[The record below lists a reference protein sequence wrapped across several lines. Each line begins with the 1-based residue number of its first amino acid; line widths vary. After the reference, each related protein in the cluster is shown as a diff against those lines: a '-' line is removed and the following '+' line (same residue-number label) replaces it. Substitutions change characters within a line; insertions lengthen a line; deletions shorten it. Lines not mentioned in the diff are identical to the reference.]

1 VVTLFLPF
9 PPSVNEAFGNNKNG
23 RGKGRYKTT
32 KYKAWIEEADAAFL
46 RQKAKRTTGRP
57 IVGPYEVHMT
67 FSRDRRRWNSDLSNR
82 IKVAE
87 DYLKRA
93 GLIEDDSKCESLN
106 AVWGPVEGVFIR
118 AFRFVDTSPGTELK
132 ITCDSVGS

>member
-9 PPSVNEAFGNNKNG
+9 PPSVNEAYGNNKSG
-23 RGKGRYKTT
+23 RGKGRYKTS
-32 KYKAWIEEADAAFL
+32 KYKAWLKEADAVCL
-46 RQKAKRTTGRP
+46 QQKAERTVGTP
-57 IVGPYEVHMT
+57 IVGPYECHMT

-93 GLIEDDSKCESLN
+93 ELIEDDSKCESLN
-106 AVWGPVEGVFIR
+106 VVWGPVEGVFIR
-118 AFRFVDTSPGTELK
+118 AFRFVDMSPGTELK
-132 ITCDSVGS
+132 TICNWAGS